1 MVNADRV
8 GSKITMYTERKLN
21 LKEVLK
27 KKSCFLLGPRQTGK
41 SFLIRHDF
49 TNHVVYNLL
58 DSETFLKLSHSPQKL
73 REELQSGTKLI
84 IIDEIQKIPDLLNEV
99 HLMIEEHRVKF
110 LLTGSVQENYEEV
123 E

>member
-21 LKEVLK
+21 LNETLK

-41 SFLIRHDF
+41 SSLIRHDF

-58 DSETFLKLSHSPQKL
+58 DSETFLKLSHSPKKL
-73 REELQSGTKLI
+73 REELSK
-84 IIDEIQKIPDLLNEV
+84 
-99 HLMIEEHRVKF
+99 
-110 LLTGSVQENYEEV
+110 
-123 E
+123 